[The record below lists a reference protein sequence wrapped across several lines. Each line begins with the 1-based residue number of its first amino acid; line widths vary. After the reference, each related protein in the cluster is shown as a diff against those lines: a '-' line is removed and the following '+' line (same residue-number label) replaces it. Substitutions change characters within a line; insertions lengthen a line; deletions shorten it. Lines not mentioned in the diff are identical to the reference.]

1 MKNSY
6 QVNVFWESKFEKI
19 FFERVILKKTFL
31 DSNFENVFSKV
42 AILKIDIFENKFFR
56 KWF

>member
-6 QVNVFWESKFEKI
+6 QVNVFWESKFEKN

-42 AILKIDIFENKFFR
+42 AILKMDIFENKFFR